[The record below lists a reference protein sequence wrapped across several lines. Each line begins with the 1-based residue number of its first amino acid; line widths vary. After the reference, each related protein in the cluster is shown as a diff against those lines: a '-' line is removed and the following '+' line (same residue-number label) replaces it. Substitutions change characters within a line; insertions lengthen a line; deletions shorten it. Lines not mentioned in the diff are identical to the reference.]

1 MDQKSWLDTAVS
13 GIRFGPDRRAVLEE
27 LEGHFEDKIADLRRV
42 FPDIPEAE
50 ARERALRGMGDP
62 EELKISLARV
72 HKPWLGYLWR
82 YSQVL
87 AAAAL
92 ALVLLLWG
100 GRALENWVQQL
111 EQKRAAEDAPH
122 RYHAYTTDCY
132 QAGID
137 PFRADGPYPTE
148 RRDVIRTPLAA
159 LRPEDSAQA
168 GGYRFQV
175 KRAGLFRFQSD
186 PEDPGRYWLFC
197 ELRAAG
203 LPWEPVSQDALWHLR
218 AVDSSG
224 REYASPYEV
233 YDLKL
238 QHGSYMIVSSGKGS
252 WLEARFDLTMIDLSP
267 GIEWIRLEYDRLGVR
282 WSLTIPLE
290 TEGGGKDG

>member
-1 MDQKSWLDTAVS
+1 MDRTSWLDTAVS
-13 GIRFGPDRRAVLEE
+13 GIRFGPDRRAVRAE
-27 LEGHFEDKIADLRRV
+27 LEGHIEDKTADLQRI
-42 FPDIPEAE
+42 FPDIPESE
-50 ARERALRGMGDP
+50 ARDRALAGMGDA
-62 EELKISLARV
+62 EELKISLSKI

-82 YSQVL
+82 CSQVL

-100 GRALENWVQQL
+100 DRALRDWAQQL
-111 EQKRAAEDAPH
+111 KQKRAAEDNPH
-122 RYHAYTTDCY
+122 LYHAYTTDCY

-137 PFRADGPYPTE
+137 PFRADGLYPDE

-168 GGYRFQV
+168 GGYRFRV
-175 KRAGLFRFQSD
+175 KRAGLFHFQSD

-203 LPWEPVSQDALWHLR
+203 PPWEPVVLDVLWHLR
-218 AVDSSG
+218 AVDSNG
-224 REYASPYEV
+224 REYASSHEV
-233 YDLKL
+233 YDLRL
-238 QHGSYMIVSSGKGS
+238 QHGSYIIVNSGKGS
-252 WLEARFDLTMIDLSP
+252 WLESRFDLTVIDLSP
-267 GIEWIRLEYDRLGVR
+267 GAEWIRLEYDRLGVQ

-290 TEGGGKDG
+290 AEGGGTDG